1 MDIVKII
8 FLILH
13 FIGIA
18 SLLGSFIVQMKDVV
32 RGRGKVLP
40 GMFHGAL
47 TMLITG
53 LVLVLV
59 AEFGDGAVNHMKIG
73 IKLVVAAVITA
84 LVIVAGRRKDGPSSG
99 LVGAIAALT
108 TLNIAIAALWR

>member
-1 MDIVKII
+1 MTVVYYLLL
-8 FLILH
+8 FLH
-13 FIGIA
+13 FVGWAIV
-18 SLLGSFIVQMKDVV
+18 LGGTVTNI
-32 RGRGKVLP
+32 RTPRLANGVL
-40 GMFHGAL
+40 HGAL
-47 TMLITG
+47 TALVSGILMTG
-53 LVLVLV
+53 I
-59 AEFGDGAVNHMKIG
+59 AEMADGLPELNYMKIG